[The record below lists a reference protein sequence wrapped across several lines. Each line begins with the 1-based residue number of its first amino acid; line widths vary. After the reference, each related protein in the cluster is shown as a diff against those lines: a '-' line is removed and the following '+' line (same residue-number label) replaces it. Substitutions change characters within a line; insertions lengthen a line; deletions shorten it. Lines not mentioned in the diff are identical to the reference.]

1 MPGLPHNIASI
12 AGYSS
17 KTHRAYFRDRRG
29 VAVLSSRDGDTFEVA
44 SKVDSNTAPAVE
56 VPGHA
61 KSAIG
66 EKKWRNTA
74 YKGGVSSKVCQIIG
88 QKASNLSSSS

>member
-1 MPGLPHNIASI
+1 MPHNIASV
-12 AGYSS
+12 AGFSS

-29 VAVLSSRDGDTFEVA
+29 VAVLSSRDGVTFEVA
-44 SKVDSNTAPAVE
+44 SRVDSNTAPAVE
-56 VPGHA
+56 VPGHV

-74 YKGGVSSKVCQIIG
+74 YKGGVSGKVCQIIG

>member
-1 MPGLPHNIASI
+1 MPDPGLPHNIASV
-12 AGYSS
+12 AGFSY

-29 VAVLSSRDGDTFEVA
+29 VAVLSSRDGVTFEVA
-44 SKVDSNTAPAVE
+44 SKVGPSTAPAVE

-61 KSAIG
+61 KSALG

-74 YKGGVSSKVCQIIG
+74 YKGGVSSKVCQVLG
-88 QKASNLSSSS
+88 Q